1 MAITKFEIWKTVLII
16 LGLNIIL
23 PTADVITDLRLIEKL
38 YRGLFTECNDWT
50 EGIRR
55 DRNVY
60 LKCIEVGA
68 DQYCT
73 EEKVSTAVCGVW
85 TGSGSKYYCRYYR
98 GWSSEYPDY
107 EQCEEV
113 GYDTYCSDPATN
125 KGICRGDLQK
135 ATIAMLIPF
144 CLNYIFCFITF
155 FRQGTDKKKTFIFP
169 LLNLYPQFGNKK

>member
-1 MAITKFEIWKTVLII
+1 MAMTKLEIGKTVLII
-16 LGLNIIL
+16 LVLNIIL
-23 PTADVITDLRLIEKL
+23 PTADVFTDLRLIEKL
-38 YRGLFTECNDWT
+38 YRGVPMCNDDT
-50 EGIRR
+50 ERINHDEDEYR
-55 DRNVY
+55 
-60 LKCIEVGA
+60 KCDEVGA
-68 DQYCT
+68 DQYCIG
-73 EEKVSTAVCGVW
+73 EKVSTAVCGVW

-169 LLNLYPQFGNKK
+169 LLNLYPQFGN